1 MPQKYSVALCLVLG
15 PALNRTVKEFAVEL
29 SLCMSIL
36 HWNSQIHVNESQGWS
51 NLTSFH
57 HCVELHFSD
66 AQGCQALK
74 RGPRFHSVVT
84 NLSHWVASKVAVHDD
99 AVSAESNLSWG
110 KDESMQADL
119 FRVAC
124 SLFRI
129 GLFRP
134 SDTKLSCSFSRGV
147 LTVLV
152 FALHPDSLM
161 MSGACLKSG

>member
-1 MPQKYSVALCLVLG
+1 M
-15 PALNRTVKEFAVEL
+15 EL
-29 SLCMSIL
+29 SPDISIL

-66 AQGCQALK
+66 AQDCQTLK

-84 NLSHWVASKVAVHDD
+84 NPSHQSRRTLPRDWVVSKVAVHED

-119 FRVAC
+119 FRVAS

-134 SDTKLSCSFSRGV
+134 SDTNLSCSFSRGV

-152 FALHPDSLM
+152 FELHPDSLM
-161 MSGACLKSG
+161 MSGACLKSNSMSKYVPV